1 MNSKNNNSFK
11 NYNSNKKTHS
21 NRPYSSLTRSNQM
34 NNQIYLNQNSNL
46 PLINNNININYENLN
61 NDDEF
66 SLIQNMW
73 EDLGVTNEFQSQF
86 IEYVQNLKDK
96 ERKDYFSLEKK
107 NLQRLREN
115 LLKLTK
121 EILSRENNI
130 QTLKKFENVIE
141 TTFSSSKSKLNESII
156 NDIITVIKAI
166 RVNSVNLINYFI
178 KIR

>member
-1 MNSKNNNSFK
+1 MNFKNNNSFK

-21 NRPYSSLTRSNQM
+21 NRPFSSLTRSNQM

-107 NLQRLREN
+107 
-115 LLKLTK
+115 
-121 EILSRENNI
+121 IY
-130 QTLKKFENVIE
+130 NV
-141 TTFSSSKSKLNESII
+141 
-156 NDIITVIKAI
+156 
-166 RVNSVNLINYFI
+166 
-178 KIR
+178 

>member
-96 ERKDYFSLEKK
+96 ERKDYFSL
-107 NLQRLREN
+107 
-115 LLKLTK
+115 
-121 EILSRENNI
+121 
-130 QTLKKFENVIE
+130 
-141 TTFSSSKSKLNESII
+141 
-156 NDIITVIKAI
+156 
-166 RVNSVNLINYFI
+166 
-178 KIR
+178 